1 MTDNDGYHHMQYDRL
16 SPVLLE
22 AIKELKQEVDLIS
35 ARLASLEE
43 KNAIKKV
50 PDITVWSSH

>member
-50 PDITVWSSH
+50 PDITV